1 MIIADIEASGL
12 DFRKNSIVSIGAV
25 DFEDPKRQFYAEP
38 QIWDGAECNLESLA
52 VNGFT
57 EEECNDPTKRSLT
70 KVMYDFLAWL
80 EPIQE
85 RTLVGQN
92 PSFDRDFLN
101 DSFGRSSIS
110 WHFSFRSL
118 DLHTVAYIDHIK
130 RGIKIPTENNRTAL
144 NLEAIAVYVGIPE
157 EPKPHNALTGAKIE
171 AEVLSRILFGK
182 NLLPEFE
189 KYPVPEMFQTKNE

>member
-12 DFRKNSIVSIGAV
+12 DPRKNSIVSIGAI
-25 DFEDPKRQFYAEP
+25 DFKDPKRQFYAEP
-38 QIWDGAECNLESLA
+38 RIWDGAECNLESLA

-70 KVMYDFLAWL
+70 DVMHNFLVWL

-101 DSFGRSSIS
+101 DSFGRSGIG
-110 WHFSFRSL
+110 WNFSFRTL
-118 DLHTVAYIDHIK
+118 DLHTVAYVDHIK

-144 NLEAIAVYVGIPE
+144 NLEAIAVYAGIPE

-171 AEVLSRILFGK
+171 AEVLSRILYGK
-182 NLLPEFE
+182 NLLPEFA
-189 KYPVPEMFQTKNE
+189 KYPISEIFQ

>member
-12 DFRKNSIVSIGAV
+12 DPRKNSIVSIGAI

-38 QIWDGAECNLESLA
+38 RIWDGAECNLESLA

-57 EEECNDPTKRSLT
+57 EEECNDPAKKSLT
-70 KVMYDFLAWL
+70 KVMHDFLAWL
-80 EPIQE
+80 EPIEE

-101 DSFGRSSIS
+101 DSFGRSSIGWS
-110 WHFSFRSL
+110 FSFRTL
-118 DLHTVAYIDHIK
+118 DLHTIAYTDHIK
-130 RGIKIPTENNRTAL
+130 RGLKIPTENNRTAL
-144 NLEAIAVYVGIPE
+144 NLEAIAVYTGIPE

-171 AEVLSRILFGK
+171 AEVLSRILYGK

-189 KYPVPEMFQTKNE
+189 KYPVPEIFQ

>member
-12 DFRKNSIVSIGAV
+12 DPRKNSIVSIGAI
-25 DFEDPKRQFYAEP
+25 DFDAPKRQFYAEP
-38 QIWDGAECNLESLA
+38 RIWDGAECNLESLA

-57 EEECNDPTKRSLT
+57 EEECSDPTKKSLA
-70 KVMYDFLAWL
+70 KVMHDFLAWL
-80 EPIQE
+80 EPVQE
-85 RTLVGQN
+85 KTLVGQN

-101 DSFGRSSIS
+101 DSFGRSGIG
-110 WHFSFRSL
+110 WNFSFRTL
-118 DLHTVAYIDHIK
+118 DLHTVAYADHIK
-130 RGIKIPTENNRTAL
+130 RGLKIPTEKNRTAL
-144 NLEAIAVYVGIPE
+144 NLEAIAVYAGIPE

-189 KYPVPEMFQTKNE
+189 KYPVPEMF